1 MGNLAVIADWLYF
14 GDFDL
19 ASNRVK
25 WLARDQNVLAILM
38 PERIEMDRNR
48 LNLIK
53 IDQNR

>member
-1 MGNLAVIADWLYF
+1 VGNLAVIADWLYF